1 MLPVSVTLATAY
13 YYSRWKPLKS
23 LAISGDW
30 AADCPNRVTDIQRWN
45 SPQGREVWAV
55 RPGPSFI
62 TTWKERPSELESFQR
77 VTHSVMQV
85 DKSQMAQTK
94 WTLVTDGGRFCAVC
108 RWLFSPSAGTAG
120 KTNTDVLEHL
130 SGAGLSLMCHP
141 WAETFITD
149 CLVDYFLLRDFVKKK
164 KGLCVQVSL
173 CCNLDGN
180 RIHFFYI
187 KKNKAQDPKKCHGCK
202 WNAAYKEKWN
212 N

>member
-30 AADCPNRVTDIQRWN
+30 AADCPNRATDIHRWN

-141 WAETFITD
+141 WAEIFITD
-149 CLVDYFLLRDFVKKK
+149 CWVDYFLLRDFVKKRP
-164 KGLCVQVSL
+164 LCSGVPLLQFRRKQNS
-173 CCNLDGN
+173 
-180 RIHFFYI
+180 FFV
-187 KKNKAQDPKKCHGCK
+187 
-202 WNAAYKEKWN
+202 
-212 N
+212 